1 MEANTLRLENY
12 VEYNSMFFKV
22 KMISKSG
29 ISCDRGKGIVELSIK
44 DVNPIPLSEDILLK
58 MGFVKSNSE
67 NLMFLAI
74 PKINAEVHYET
85 LNYGNVIIITSDF
98 GTLIPDDI
106 EFVHQLQNLVYAIS
120 GIELTIKE

>member
-58 MGFVKSNSE
+58 LGFEKIREGKFIHYDLSGY
-67 NLMFLAI
+67 NLV
-74 PKINAEVHYET
+74 N
-85 LNYGNVIIITSDF
+85 GNGFYLSYVRPEIKY
-98 GTLIPDDI
+98 
-106 EFVHQLQNLVYAIS
+106 VHQLQNIFHSLTCE
-120 GIELTIKE
+120 ELTIKE